1 MKLSDDKKFNSSRM
15 ILNAYIPNNKISKY
29 MKQKLTELNGETD
42 LFLHVAG
49 FDFLDIF
56 MSMNMWIGR
65 LNIIRMSVPLRLMY
79 RSKAIQFKF

>member
-1 MKLSDDKKFNSSRM
+1 MLLDLIF
-15 ILNAYIPNNKISKY
+15 LN
-29 MKQKLTELNGETD
+29 
-42 LFLHVAG
+42 
-49 FDFLDIF
+49 IF

>member
-1 MKLSDDKKFNSSRM
+1 ME
-15 ILNAYIPNNKISKY
+15 
-29 MKQKLTELNGETD
+29 KQID

-49 FDFLDIF
+49 FDFLNIF

-65 LNIIRMSVPLRLMY
+65 LNIIRMSVPLGLMY

>member
-1 MKLSDDKKFNSSRM
+1 M

-65 LNIIRMSVPLRLMY
+65 LNIIRMSVLLRLMY
-79 RSKAIQFKF
+79 RSKAIQSKF